1 MLHEINLL
9 SIIHESVKRI
19 EVRGLKEKNSLA
31 DMSKVFKRLIFLMR
45 SSQLIT
51 PNDSTI

>member
-19 EVRGLKEKNSLA
+19 EVRGLKRKG
-31 DMSKVFKRLIFLMR
+31 FL
-45 SSQLIT
+45 S
-51 PNDSTI
+51 